1 MGFGCLT
8 IYCQGV
14 RIAHMINRAKC
25 KLCLSIVE
33 SLHDTD
39 YVACKCGEIA
49 VSRGQAMKCFALHWE
64 NFIRVDDQGN
74 EIIVKLKEEIEEQP
88 DAPRPTK
95 KELLDMLSEMIKNI
109 ENLPQNAMSTPISHY
124 DLLSALLLVSAI
136 LRSE

>member
-1 MGFGCLT
+1 MT

-39 YVACKCGEIA
+39 YVACKCGEVA
-49 VSRGQAMKCFALHWE
+49 VDGGQAMKCFAIRWE
-64 NFIRVDDQGN
+64 NFIRVDDLGN
-74 EIIVKLKEEIEEQP
+74 EIVVKLKEEVEDKTDSP
-88 DAPRPTK
+88 KPSK
-95 KELLDMLSEMIKNI
+95 KELLDMLFEMIKNI
-109 ENLPQNAMSTPISHY
+109 ENLPPNAMSTPITHY

-136 LRSE
+136 LRAE

>member
-1 MGFGCLT
+1 LT

-25 KLCLSIVE
+25 KLCLSTVE

-49 VSRGQAMKCFALHWE
+49 VDAGQAMKCFAIRWE

-74 EIIVKLKEEIEEQP
+74 EILVKLKEEIIEHS

-95 KELLDMLSEMIKNI
+95 KELIDMLNEMTKTL
-109 ENLPQNAMSTPISHY
+109 ENLPPNAMSTPVNHY
-124 DLLSALLLVSAI
+124 DLLSFMLLVSAI
-136 LRSE
+136 LRAE